1 MKYLLAMILL
11 LSALPTAQAAG
22 CAMELEHEAAVH
34 QHDLHDGAGAGDHE
48 SDCCDTHDEVTE
60 HDCGQAAHCA
70 PCLTIALGINTD
82 PASGAPLAALHLEA
96 IDGTAYSAPPLHP
109 PFRPPIS

>member
-1 MKYLLAMILL
+1 MNYVLAIILV

-34 QHDLHDGAGAGDHE
+34 QHDLHNAPRAADYE
-48 SDCCDTHDEVTE
+48 SDCCDTDDKVTE
-60 HDCGQAAHCA
+60 HDCRQAAHCA
-70 PCLTIALGINTD
+70 PCLTIALGISTD
-82 PASGAPLAALHLEA
+82 PASGAPLGALHLEA
-96 IDGTAYSAPPLHP
+96 IDGNPYSAPPLHP